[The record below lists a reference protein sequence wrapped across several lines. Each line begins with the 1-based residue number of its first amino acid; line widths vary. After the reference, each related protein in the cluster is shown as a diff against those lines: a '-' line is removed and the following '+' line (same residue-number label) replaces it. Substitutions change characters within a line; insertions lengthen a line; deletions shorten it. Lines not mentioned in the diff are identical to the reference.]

1 MLWINTEST
10 EPNLTTL
17 QAVQEQVS
25 VETTD
30 EDMVLRLITRASRW
44 AETYIGFPLRCRTY
58 GETVPGTGG
67 RNLMLTAIPVRA
79 VTLIMDSTSTGT
91 ANDLTTSIRIED
103 AEAGLLSRDEGFAW
117 TPGLQQNIVANPLP
131 GSDIRPWYV
140 VYEAGYVLG
149 GKSSTGGGTTSTGE
163 TLPGDIQ
170 QAVIEKVKEWHGG
183 ESGVVSKKVGELQI
197 QYKDVAQGPAES
209 LLEPY
214 RRMV

>member
-17 QAVQEQVS
+17 QALQEQVS
-25 VETTD
+25 IETSN
-30 EDMVLRLITRASRW
+30 EDMALRLIARASRW
-44 AETYIGFPLRCRTY
+44 AETYVGYPLRCRTY

-67 RNLMLTAIPVRA
+67 QSLRVSATPIRA
-79 VTLIMDSTSTGT
+79 VTLVMDATSTGT
-91 ANDLTTSIRIED
+91 ATDLTTSLRIED
-103 AEAGLLSRDEGFAW
+103 ADAGLLSRDEGFAW
-117 TPGLQQNIVANPLP
+117 TAGLQQAITPNPVP
-131 GSDIRPWYV
+131 GWEQRPWYV

-149 GKSSTGGGTTSTGE
+149 GKTSTGGGTTSTGE

-170 QAVIEKVKEWHGG
+170 QAVIEKVKEWYGG
-183 ESGVVSKKVGELQI
+183 ESGVVSKKVGDLSI
-197 QYKDVAQGPAES
+197 TYKDVAQGPAES